1 MVASEWIGSPLELM
15 LIVTRPACD
24 EEPPMCATDVTSP
37 TSTPA
42 IRTGEGMCSCVS
54 DVTIAFSWYGVPAN
68 GEEPPNTK

>member
-1 MVASEWIGSPLELM
+1 
-15 LIVTRPACD
+15 
-24 EEPPMCATDVTSP
+24 MCATDVTSP

-54 DVTIAFSWYGVPAN
+54 VVNTALSWYGVPAN